1 MSDQML
7 ESFSQILHPNYGDI
21 RDILA
26 VMCEEVMLGESTP
39 LEAAYAAAVEIAKL
53 LVE

>member
-7 ESFSQILHPNYGDI
+7 EGFSQILHPNYGDM
-21 RDILA
+21 RDILS

-39 LEAAYAAAVEIAKL
+39 LEAANAAAEEIETL
-53 LVE
+53 LEY